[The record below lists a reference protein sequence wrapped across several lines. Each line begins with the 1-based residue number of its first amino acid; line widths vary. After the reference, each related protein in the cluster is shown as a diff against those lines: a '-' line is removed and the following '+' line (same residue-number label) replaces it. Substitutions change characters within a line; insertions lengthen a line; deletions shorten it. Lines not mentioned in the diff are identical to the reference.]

1 MMGGDILNEIKLMNA
16 IKSLLDDTYEKLN
29 LVNSDMDEVK
39 VVFAYRMS
47 TILGQCYSKNDV
59 TDIVTAWKDST
70 DEEFVEM
77 ICDVCDTMTDANGA
91 CSDSVLDAFCNIKKL
106 QQAQTLDECNHN
118 GNMMLPM
125 EIKCLKQSKD
135 DMLAALDIC
144 GYIPT
149 DRVCISQECLDD
161 LKTLWLKDDTSDY
174 AKFVPSDIIFSKKVS
189 VLDMEIVIDD
199 NPNSL
204 IQPMRV
210 TISED
215 YQDLL
220 DKYSDKDG
228 IITIGCLSVP
238 IEGSDKTGFVFPIGV
253 IPGFDCICIDME
265 PVMYGLQQSLSS
277 SFFESFR
284 PHEGGMLRICTIL
297 MQYWYSLQLS
307 MMHPVMKYL
316 YTNKRK
322 IKDRRKYMLGNKC
335 EKLVRHMNC
344 VNVTAVKMNELWSS
358 ANFDRTSSS
367 YVVGHWRTYKTGK
380 KSFVSPY
387 WKGDNIPENFNF

>member
-1 MMGGDILNEIKLMNA
+1 MIGGDILNEIQLIDA
-16 IKSLLDDTYEKLN
+16 IKVVLDETYEKLN

-39 VVFAYRMS
+39 VVFAYRMA
-47 TILGQCYSKNDV
+47 TILGQCYSKDDV

-77 ICDVCDTMTDANGA
+77 VCDVCDTMKDDNGDY
-91 CSDSVLDAFCNIKKL
+91 SDSILNAFCHIKKL
-106 QQAQTLDECNHN
+106 QQSQSLEECNHN
-118 GNMMLPM
+118 GNMMLLM
-125 EIKCLKQSKD
+125 EIKCSKQTKD
-135 DMLAALDIC
+135 DMLSALDIC
-144 GYIPT
+144 GDMPT
-149 DRVCISQECLDD
+149 DRVCIPQECLDD
-161 LKTLWLKDDTSDY
+161 LKMLWLKDDTSDY
-174 AKFVPSDIIFSKKVS
+174 AKFVPADIIFAKKIS

-228 IITIGCLSVP
+228 IVTIGCLSVP
-238 IEGSDKTGFVFPIGV
+238 IEGSDKTGFVFSLGV

-265 PVMYGLQQSLSS
+265 PVMYGLQQSSS
-277 SFFESFR
+277 CDFFENFR
-284 PHEGGMLRICTIL
+284 PHEGGMLRVCTIL
-297 MQYWYSLQLS
+297 MQYWYTLQLS
-307 MMHPVMKYL
+307 MIHPVMKHL
-316 YTNKRK
+316 YEQKRK

-344 VNVTAVKMNELWSS
+344 INVNADKIEGLYDL
-358 ANFDRTSSS
+358 ANFDKSSSS
-367 YVVGHWRTYKTGK
+367 YVVGHWRTYKSGK

-387 WKGDNIPENFNF
+387 WKGDNIPENFKF